1 MKTLSVRELQQS
13 VKDTVDASQKGHVMV
28 TRHGKPVAVLVGVE
42 GKDWETV
49 YWETNRS
56 LWKTIKKRRK
66 DETITLTEMRRRLGL
81 K

>member
-13 VKDTVDASQKGHVMV
+13 VKDTVDASQKDHVVV
-28 TRHGKPVAVLVGVE
+28 TRHGKPVAILVGVE

-49 YWETNRS
+49 YWETNRP
-56 LWKTIKKRRK
+56 LWRTIKKRRGE
-66 DETITLTEMRRRLGL
+66 ETISLAEMQRRLGL